1 MCMVIMKADY
11 KKNRAFTLIELLV
24 VIAIIAILAALLLP
38 ALAKAKEN
46 ATGIACMNN
55 NKQIMLAWSM
65 FATDHEDRIP
75 YASAYKSEPTWR
87 FAWAV
92 GNIHTDTVDGSLNFV
107 TEGIIKEYVGN
118 SKDVFKCPADKGM
131 VIDAGTGQTIYKDRS
146 YSMNIFM
153 GGWSGW
159 PFAMD
164 TRWTTYRKI
173 EEIRNPSN
181 KWVLLDMRG
190 ESINAGNFRVD
201 MGGYPGDGSKYG
213 FMQDWPGVYHNNA
226 TNFSF
231 ADGHCDKQRWSDKR
245 TLVPPDPIPYGKVSS
260 RGNLDIAW
268 MQERTTDEDPV
279 KRSYVSG
286 PMGTS
291 KYANWPY
298 YGYWPD

>member
-1 MCMVIMKADY
+1 MRVRHRINK
-11 KKNRAFTLIELLV
+11 AFTLIELLV

-55 NKQIMLAWSM
+55 NKQIMLAWSL
-65 FATDHEDRIP
+65 FASDHEDRIP
-75 YASAYKSEPTWR
+75 YASAYKSEPTWP

-92 GNIHTDTVDGSLNFV
+92 GVLRQTGLNEDLSFV
-107 TEGIIKEYVGN
+107 TEGSIKKYVGN
-118 SKDVFKCPADKGM
+118 SKDVFKCPADKA
-131 VIDAGTGQTIYKDRS
+131 IITNNRGQKIYRDRS

-159 PFAMD
+159 PFSED
-164 TRWTTYRKI
+164 RRWTTYRKI

-181 KWVLLDMRG
+181 RWVLLDMRG
-190 ESINAGNFRVD
+190 ESINAGNYRVD
-201 MGGYPGDGSKYG
+201 MAGYPGDENQYC
-213 FMQDWPGVYHNNA
+213 FRQDWPGVYHNNA

-231 ADGHCDKQRWSDKR
+231 ADGHCDKQRWLDKR
-245 TLVPPDPIPYGKVSS
+245 TLVPPIPIPGGRVGS

-268 MQERTTDEDPV
+268 MQERTTEKDPV
-279 KRSYVSG
+279 TRTYVSSG
-286 PMGTS
+286 PTGA

-298 YGYWPD
+298 YGYWPDPKP

>member
-1 MCMVIMKADY
+1 MQVRY
-11 KKNRAFTLIELLV
+11 KKNKAFTLIELLV

-55 NKQIMLAWSM
+55 NKQIMLAWSL
-65 FATDHEDRIP
+65 FASDHEDRIP
-75 YASAYKSEPTWR
+75 YASAYISEPTWR

-92 GNIHTDTVDGSLNFV
+92 GVLRLTGVNEKEVFV
-107 TEGIIKEYVGN
+107 TEFMKKYVGN
-118 SKDVFKCPADKGM
+118 SDEVFKCPADKA
-131 VIDAGTGQTIYKDRS
+131 IITNNRGQKIYRPRS

-159 PFAMD
+159 PFGVD
-164 TRWTTYRKI
+164 KRWTTYRKI
-173 EEIRNPSN
+173 EEIGNPSK

-190 ESINAGNFRVD
+190 ESINAGNYRVD
-201 MGGYPGDGSKYG
+201 MAGYPGDGSKYG
-213 FMQDWPGVYHNNA
+213 FQQDWPGVYHNNA

-231 ADGHCDKQRWSDKR
+231 ADGHCDKQRWLDKR
-245 TLVPPDPIPYGKVSS
+245 TLVPPDPIPYGRVSS

-268 MQERTTDEDPV
+268 MQERTTDKDV
-279 KRSYVSG
+279 VTRSYVPG
-286 PMGTS
+286 PMGTA

-298 YGYWPD
+298 YGYWPDSKP

>member
-1 MCMVIMKADY
+1 MQVMF
-11 KKNRAFTLIELLV
+11 KKNKAFTLIELLV

-55 NKQIMLAWSM
+55 NKQIMLAWSL
-65 FATDHEDRIP
+65 FASDNEDRIP
-75 YASAYKSEPTWR
+75 YASAYKSEPSWN

-92 GNIHTDTVDGSLNFV
+92 GVLRQTGVNQDLSFV
-107 TEGIIKEYVGN
+107 TEGVLKKYLGF
-118 SKDVFKCPADKGM
+118 SKDVFKCPADKAIITDNKGNH
-131 VIDAGTGQTIYKDRS
+131 IYRDRS

-159 PFAMD
+159 PFSED
-164 TRWTTYRKI
+164 RRWTTYRKL

-181 KWVLLDMRG
+181 RWVLLDMRG
-190 ESINAGNFRVD
+190 ESINAGNYRVD
-201 MGGYPGDGSKYG
+201 MAGYPGDESKYC
-213 FMQDWPGVYHNNA
+213 FQQDWPGVYHNNA

-231 ADGHCDKQRWSDKR
+231 ADGHSDKQRWLDNR
-245 TLVPPDPIPYGKVSS
+245 TLVPPIPIPGGKVSS

-268 MQERTTDEDPV
+268 MQERTTEKDPV
-279 KRSYVSG
+279 TRNYVGGG
-286 PMGTS
+286 PTGA

-298 YGYWPD
+298 YGYWPDYKP